1 MGCFLHCECVWMV
14 VPIQKILYDETDTQ
28 HRKFGGSLDDG
39 RTSSSHSHSHYQ
51 TPRRSPG
58 NSLKQARN
66 KQILIDTLRSSRS
79 SLKSNGEDADIL
91 QQLLIE

>member
-1 MGCFLHCECVWMV
+1 MM
-14 VPIQKILYDETDTQ
+14 ETDTQ

-58 NSLKQARN
+58 NSLKQTRS
-66 KQILIDTLRSSRS
+66 KRILIDASRSSRS
-79 SLKSNGEDADIL
+79 SLKSNGDDADIL